1 MQGHDV
7 DKLKDMLG
15 GLPDPGMNM
24 IALLQQVQNL
34 LGYIPDW
41 AVDELAVWTG
51 RPAADIYGVITF
63 YARFR
68 LEPVGRHT
76 IRVCD
81 GTACHVK
88 GSGQLIHL
96 LREMLELEKGQ
107 STTADRLF
115 TLETVS
121 CLGACGLAP
130 VLVVDEDVYGQ
141 VVRERIPEIL
151 ERYRKEAQGGR
162 ADE

>member
-1 MQGHDV
+1 MQGSDV
-7 DKLKDMLG
+7 QKLKDMLS

-41 AVDELAVWTG
+41 AVDELSLWTG
-51 RPAADIYGVITF
+51 RSAADIYGVITF

-68 LEPVGRHT
+68 MEPVGRHT

-88 GSGQLIHL
+88 GSGQLINL
-96 LREMLELEKGQ
+96 LREELALPEGQ

-130 VLVVDEDVYGQ
+130 VLVVGEEVYGQ
-141 VVRERIPEIL
+141 VARNRIPEIL
-151 ERYRKEAQGGR
+151 DRYRKEAQGGG
-162 ADE
+162 DE

>member
-1 MQGHDV
+1 MQGSDV
-7 DKLKDMLG
+7 QKLKDMLS

-41 AVDELAVWTG
+41 AVDELSLWTG
-51 RPAADIYGVITF
+51 RSAADIYGVITF

-68 LEPVGRHT
+68 MEPVGRHT

-88 GSGQLIHL
+88 GSGQLINL
-96 LREMLELEKGQ
+96 LREELALPEGQ

-130 VLVVDEDVYGQ
+130 VLVVDEEVYGQ
-141 VVRERIPEIL
+141 VARNRIPEIL
-151 ERYRKEAQGGR
+151 DRYRKEAQGGG
-162 ADE
+162 DE

>member
-1 MQGHDV
+1 MQGSDV
-7 DKLKDMLG
+7 QKLKDMLS

-41 AVDELAVWTG
+41 AVDELSLWTG
-51 RPAADIYGVITF
+51 RSAADIYGVITF
-63 YARFR
+63 YARFP
-68 LEPVGRHT
+68 EE
-76 IRVCD
+76 
-81 GTACHVK
+81 HVK
-88 GSGQLIHL
+88 GSGQLINL
-96 LREMLELEKGQ
+96 LREELALPEGQ

-130 VLVVDEDVYGQ
+130 VLVVDEEVYGQ
-141 VVRERIPEIL
+141 VARNRIPEIL
-151 ERYRKEAQGGR
+151 DRYRKEAQGGG
-162 ADE
+162 DE